1 MNKGKSKFFNIK
13 FTKKQ
18 SIKTKLISIMSILVL
33 VSITLTNLISIGFSS
48 KLFKDTIIN
57 NYHQDVEN
65 LSVTISEVI
74 ESEGKTLK
82 LYGNDPSVQAI
93 AKGTNTNEAIS
104 NMTKYFNLEQ
114 VENPYINNMQITNKE
129 GVLVW
134 STSEAAIG
142 LDLKDVPHIK
152 GALENK
158 EGKIS
163 TVISSPETGKIVS
176 YLVYPI
182 IDGSNGEVLGTVG
195 KEYSDEFFD
204 EFLDPYQNATAYAFM
219 TDQEGKLVYHT
230 QGERKGN
237 MVGVPKVDEISLS
250 QTDNNGTCYVDVNGK
265 TRVVNY
271 VSIPNTPWKL
281 YISDE
286 EQVLTKS
293 IRSIIV
299 FALLGTLLIIA
310 LSILVVII
318 FSNKI
323 VKPLIKLKN
332 KVLQIGQGDLTISA
346 NDIKTGDEIEELAL
360 GVQAMS
366 QSLLNVIGNIQG
378 AIDKVERDAENLS
391 AITEEVS
398 ASNSEITN
406 SIGEIANGMTNQA
419 NDLNDT
425 NSTTVKLG
433 ESIDTLSYKNKDM
446 ETQGKAVYSSLSD
459 SVEKVN
465 YLIDS
470 NNKTIDSFNH
480 VKSTV
485 ETLIH
490 RINNISNIIVTINNI
505 SEQTNLLSLN
515 ASIEAA
521 RAGEAGKGFAVVAG
535 EIRNLSEET
544 KNATDNI
551 QAIIRDIDSVVGN
564 TNKSLEETTEISK
577 NQVNACSDMN
587 SAFNNMR
594 SSLEAM
600 LEITSEITNEVSSV
614 ERGKTEVLLAINKS
628 LSLCQEVVALT
639 EEVNATTIEQNEAF
653 NTVTNSS
660 ESLTILTKDVNEI
673 LDHFTLHNN

>member
-18 SIKTKLISIMSILVL
+18 SIKTKLISVMSILVL
-33 VSITLTNLISIGFSS
+33 ISITLTNIISIGFSS
-48 KLFKDTIIN
+48 KTLKNTIIN
-57 NYHQDVEN
+57 NYHEDVEN
-65 LSVTISEVI
+65 LSVTISEII

-82 LYGNDPSVQAI
+82 LYGNDISVQAI
-93 AKGTNTNEAIS
+93 SKGTSTNEDIL
-104 NMTKYFNLEQ
+104 NVTKYFNLEQ
-114 VENPYINNMQITNKE
+114 IDNPYINNMQITNKD
-129 GVLVW
+129 GVLIW

-142 LDLKDVPHIK
+142 LDLKDAPHIK
-152 GALENK
+152 GALESK
-158 EGKIS
+158 DGKIS

-182 IDGSNGEVLGTVG
+182 IDSNSGEVLGTVG

-204 EFLDPYQNATAYAFM
+204 EFLDPYQKGTAYAFM

-250 QTDNNGTCYVDVNGK
+250 KTDNNGTCYVDVNGK

-286 EQVLTKS
+286 EQVLTKA
-293 IRSIIV
+293 IRSIII
-299 FALLGTLLIIA
+299 FAVLGTLLIISI
-310 LSILVVII
+310 SILVVVIL
-318 FSNKI
+318 SNKI

-332 KVLQIGQGDLTISA
+332 RVIQIGEGDLTISA
-346 NDIKTGDEIEELAL
+346 DDIKTGDEIEELAQ

-366 QSLLNVIGNIQG
+366 ESLLNVIGNIQG

-406 SIGEIANGMTNQA
+406 SIGEIANGMTDQA

-425 NSTTVKLG
+425 NNTTVKLG
-433 ESIDTLSYKNKDM
+433 ESIDTLSSKNIDM
-446 ETQGKAVYSSLSD
+446 ETQGKAVYLSLSD

-485 ETLIH
+485 ETLID

-551 QAIIRDIDSVVGN
+551 QAIIRNIDSVVCN

-587 SAFNNMR
+587 NAFNNMK
-594 SSLEAM
+594 SSLEDM
-600 LEITSEITNEVSSV
+600 LKITSEITNEVSLV

-660 ESLTILTKDVNEI
+660 ESLTILAKDVNEI